1 MTRRRVIGLSVA
13 AIAVVLGL
21 LLWLAAGGSDVSPR
35 QKLTI
40 RTQSGQ
46 EHVFRIEVADTPEQ
60 KAYGLMFRRVLE
72 PDAGMLFPFTPP
84 QDVRMW
90 MKNTLIPLDMLFTDE
105 AGVITKI
112 HENAVPE
119 SLERIEGGVVA
130 AVLEL
135 PGGTAGRL
143 GLGPGDVMEHP
154 FFRR

>member
-13 AIAVVLGL
+13 AAALVLGL
-21 LLWLAAGGSDVSPR
+21 LLWLAVGGGDVSPR
-35 QKLTI
+35 QVLTI

-60 KAYGLMFRRVLE
+60 KAYGLMFRRALE
-72 PDAGMLFPFTPP
+72 PDAGMLFPFMPP

-90 MKNTLIPLDMLFTDE
+90 MKNTLIPLDMLFADE
-105 AGVITKI
+105 AGVITKV

-135 PGGTAGRL
+135 PGGTARRL